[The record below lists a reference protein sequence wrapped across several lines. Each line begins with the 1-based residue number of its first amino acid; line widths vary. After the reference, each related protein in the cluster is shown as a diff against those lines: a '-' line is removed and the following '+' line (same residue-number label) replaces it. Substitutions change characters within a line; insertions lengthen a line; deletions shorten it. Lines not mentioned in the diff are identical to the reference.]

1 MMRDTHLILV
11 STKMQYKEI
20 YNNSDGLH
28 EFAKGILDLEL
39 FIREGGEE
47 EPTRRRLTQVPV
59 VRY

>member
-20 YNNSDGLH
+20 YKNSDRLH
-28 EFAKGILDLEL
+28 EFAKGILEL

-47 EPTRRRLTQVPV
+47 EPTNSLVEG
-59 VRY
+59 